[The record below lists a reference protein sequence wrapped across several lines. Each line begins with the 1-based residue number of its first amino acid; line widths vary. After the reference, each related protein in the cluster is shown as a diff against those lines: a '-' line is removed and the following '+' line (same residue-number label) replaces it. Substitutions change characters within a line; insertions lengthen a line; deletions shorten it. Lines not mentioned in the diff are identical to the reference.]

1 MCVCMYVC
9 WLSDENPSNV
19 QEAGGIHGSSIIN
32 RCRKSIL
39 LIADNEKRI
48 IGLVTSDV
56 HRSLLKVGFR
66 VKGSKMVSDLKKIL
80 PIDKKQ
86 LEFTGTQQLAVVGRE
101 INVAV
106 TTKGLGQ

>member
-1 MCVCMYVC
+1 MCIYVC

-19 QEAGGIHGSSIIN
+19 QEPGGIHGSSIIN
-32 RCRKSIL
+32 RFRKSIL
-39 LIADNEKRI
+39 LIAVNEKRI
-48 IGLVTSDV
+48 IGSVTSDV

-86 LEFTGTQQLAVVGRE
+86 LEFTETQQLAVVGRE
-101 INVAV
+101 SNVAV
-106 TTKGLGQ
+106 TTEGLGQ